1 MALADFL
8 ARPVAYHPALARLVG
23 SVPAAV
29 MLSQAI
35 YWQARVPQSRPPGC
49 PGPDWWYHSIE
60 EWEKETALGRDAQA
74 AARKR
79 LAGLLES
86 RHAGLPARMWYRVNL
101 AAVEKM
107 LQNQQTAAV
116 PQTRARQC
124 RKLDGRFAANKST
137 ASPQT
142 SEITSESISDIT
154 TTTESVCE
162 QSANYTGG
170 SGDNEKERKYLLN
183 EEEREYVSLAAQ
195 EYCSTKGFGPEKF
208 AGAFNSIRIRL
219 EAQRGLNDIDWQQFS
234 VLRARKSEVQA
245 MRARMAAQQDQ
256 LAQPIDSVPGAEQ
269 EAQKQNQEKE
279 RVEAVW
285 SYFLALPEKDKER
298 LTCDY
303 LLSLPA
309 AQRRDYDPQKDN
321 WQACLKYWLPEI
333 LSPQKPAKSMSA
345 RIV

>member
-142 SEITSESISDIT
+142 SEITTESISDITTTT

-162 QSANYTGG
+162 QSANDTGG

-195 EYCSTKGFGPEKF
+195 EYCSTKGFGQEKF

-234 VLRARKSEVQA
+234 ALRARKREVQT
-245 MRARMAAQQDQ
+245 MRVRLAAQEKG
-256 LAQPIDSVPGAEQ
+256 SRGAEQ
-269 EAQKQNQEKE
+269 EAEKQEKE

-285 SYFLALPEKDKER
+285 ASFLELPEDIQER
-298 LTCDY
+298 LTSDF
-303 LLSLPA
+303 LSTLSGG
-309 AQRRDYDPQKDN
+309 QRLDYDPRKEK
-321 WQACLKYWLPEI
+321 WQACLKYWLPEK
-333 LSPQKPAKSMSA
+333 LSAQKNDEKMMQ
-345 RIV
+345 